1 MKKWYYSED
10 LIMIENFLDD
20 IRQPVWEKVV
30 EQRKQYWRSV
40 GMLSEQLIEEN
51 AINDASKV
59 YLTLDYIEKKIAKLK
74 AVTLKEEKYRES
86 INHILD

>member
-1 MKKWYYSED
+1 
-10 LIMIENFLDD
+10 
-20 IRQPVWEKVV
+20 
-30 EQRKQYWRSV
+30 
-40 GMLSEQLIEEN
+40 MLSEQLIEEN

-86 INHILD
+86 IKHILD